1 MQGETRMD
9 VFAFEPLGL
18 RGSLVKIEVDIRR
31 GIPGVDMV
39 GLAAASVKESRERVR
54 VALRNAGFDFPKD
67 RILINLSP
75 SDLPKQG
82 SLYDLPVALKILDA
96 SFSIPKLDSRVL
108 VMGELALDGCINP
121 IRGTLPAILE
131 ARRYGVEHF
140 ILPSGNQGEF
150 GILGNE
156 GISTIGH
163 VGELLEI
170 CASIARGKNY
180 RSFTESAIPWEREGL
195 ASGLSEG
202 LLSLDYSD
210 YYGNPVVIRALCIAA
225 AGRHNLMLLGPPGA
239 GKTMAAR
246 RFNSI
251 LPPLRTSEV
260 LEVAAIWSMRGASFI
275 NSGTAAA
282 PPFRSPHHSASV
294 EGVVGGGR
302 FPLPGEISLAHRGVL
317 FLDETPEFHRD
328 VLQALREPMENGMVT
343 IVRAGRLIRFPADFQ
358 LIMAANACPCGFTG
372 KEGAYCT
379 CSPKEIAQYWRKIG
393 GPLIDRV
400 DMRLLLSPPKIA
412 SIVDRKPADSKAL
425 RAQVEAAT
433 KRQMERT
440 KSLGGVYNGRL
451 DADALIDSCEFAP
464 GAKNAL
470 YKKVDELGL
479 SARAGHSVLKVALTI
494 ADIEGEYRLSERII
508 DEALGYRSVGESG
521 VFSLS

>member
-1 MQGETRMD
+1 MD
-9 VFAFEPLGL
+9 VFAFEPQGL
-18 RGSLVKIEVDIRR
+18 RGSLVKVEVDIRR

-39 GLAAASVKESRERVR
+39 GLAAASVRESRERVR

-96 SFSIPKLDSRVL
+96 SSTIPQADSRVL

-131 ARRYGVEHF
+131 ARRYGVEYF
-140 ILPSGNQGEF
+140 ILPSGNQREF
-150 GILGNE
+150 EILGNK

-163 VGELLEI
+163 VGELLGI
-170 CASIARGKNY
+170 CASIAKGKNFI
-180 RSFTESAIPWEREGL
+180 SPLETANPWEGEGL
-195 ASGLSEG
+195 TQELSEG
-202 LLSLDYSD
+202 TQSLDYSD
-210 YYGNPVVIRALCIAA
+210 YYGNPAVIRALCVAA

-239 GKTMAAR
+239 GKTMAAQ

-251 LPPLRTSEV
+251 LPPLRTQEA
-260 LEVAAIWSMRGASFI
+260 LEVAAIWSMRGASFL
-275 NSGTAAA
+275 SRDLLAE

-294 EGVVGGGR
+294 EGIVGGGR

-317 FLDETPEFHRD
+317 FLDETPEFRRD
-328 VLQALREPMENGMVT
+328 VLQALREPMESGMVT

-358 LIMAANACPCGFTG
+358 LIIAANACPCGFTG
-372 KEGAYCT
+372 KQGAYCT
-379 CSPKEIAQYWRKIG
+379 CSPKEIAQYWKKIG

-400 DMRLLLSPPKIA
+400 DMRLLMSPPKIA
-412 SIVDRKPADSKAL
+412 SIVDRFPADSKAL
-425 RAQVEAAT
+425 RELVESAT
-433 KRQMERT
+433 LRQMERT
-440 KSLGGVYNGRL
+440 KSLGGVFNGRL
-451 DADALIDSCEFAP
+451 EADALVNFCAFAP
-464 GAKNAL
+464 GAKDAL
-470 YKKVDELGL
+470 YRRVDEMGL
-479 SARAGHSVLKVALTI
+479 SARASHSVLKVSLTI
-494 ADIEGEYRLSERII
+494 ADLEGENRLTECII

-521 VFSLS
+521 GLF